1 MMHQEYELEKWV
13 WTEEDFER
21 MGWHDSR
28 IYALAF
34 SPETFELL
42 LDIDYIFQWINPEPG
57 ETFYKFWVAPATL
70 IFENVSDVDFDIG
83 SYNSGLEIINIRRDE
98 ARKPR
103 NAEHIQRQT
112 EWQWT
117 LDCQQGDIKLWSVGY
132 KQYIRSAP
140 RSDMGQKLGLTARG
154 RYSFARGAADGF

>member
-1 MMHQEYELEKWV
+1 MHQEYELEKWV

-83 SYNSGLEIINIRRDE
+83 R
-98 ARKPR
+98 
-103 NAEHIQRQT
+103 T
-112 EWQWT
+112 
-117 LDCQQGDIKLWSVGY
+117 
-132 KQYIRSAP
+132 
-140 RSDMGQKLGLTARG
+140 
-154 RYSFARGAADGF
+154 FARACFEPIYSCCFMAITRRNQC